1 MKKLVSVL
9 LSLAIMAGLCAAMP
23 LSAAAED
30 RDAVFAEAVARL
42 FPAEGSR
49 APDAALE
56 LLLPLAESG
65 DAEAQYYCGWIYD
78 FELEENMETELEAY
92 NWYEKAMEGGIL
104 KAYVGAALNSFA
116 ESPQKSDEL
125 LNHAFSEGF
134 LEMSDDELGADGLFW
149 IGFIHELG
157 FGLEQDEEEALN
169 YYTKA
174 AEKNSV
180 LSMVNAAT
188 LLDGYYMVS
197 PKGKLCIALYE
208 KAAARNYAPAMY
220 SLGLKHYFNY
230 YEGVESG
237 IQFAFDWFGKAAGL
251 GHAESMYMLGSMYQ
265 SGEGTEIDLPLA
277 FEWYSKAVEL
287 GNTDAMCM
295 LGHMYRDG
303 SYVAQNYDTAMDCFI
318 DAAVLGNYS
327 ASLVVDMMKTANQGM
342 NTYRERESE
351 FLAALAQFE

>member
-1 MKKLVSVL
+1 MKKSVSFLLVLIFVFS
-9 LSLAIMAGLCAAMP
+9 AFAPAAF
-23 LSAAAED
+23 AEED
-30 RDAVFAEAVARL
+30 RDAVFAEAMARL
-42 FPAEGSR
+42 FPAEGSH
-49 APDAALE
+49 APAAALE

-92 NWYEKAMEGGIL
+92 NWYTKAVEGGIL
-104 KAYVGAALNSFA
+104 KACVGAALNSFA

-149 IGFIHELG
+149 IGFMHELG
-157 FGLEQDEEEALN
+157 FGLEQDEEKALN

-180 LSMVNAAT
+180 LGMMNAAT
-188 LLDGYYMVS
+188 LLDDSYMVS
-197 PKGKLCIALYE
+197 EKGKLCLELLE
-208 KAAARNYAPAMY
+208 KAASLNYAPAMY
-220 SLGLKHYFNY
+220 MLGSKHYINY
-230 YEGVESG
+230 MAYDVESS
-237 IQFAFDWFGKAAGL
+237 FPPAFEWFGKAAEL
-251 GHAESMYMLGSMYQ
+251 GYAEAMYMLGSIYQ
-265 SGEGTEIDLPLA
+265 SGEGAEIDLPLA

-287 GNTDAMCM
+287 GDTGAMCM

-303 SYVAQNYDTAMDCFI
+303 SYVAQNYDTAMNYFI
-318 DAAVLGNYS
+318 DATLLGNHA
-327 ASLVVDMMKTANQGM
+327 ASLVVDLMISANEGM
-342 NTYRERESE
+342 NTYRAREDE